1 MDRKNRIGIF
11 IFTLGVFLFLLRPFL
26 IYQATSVDNYKA
38 NPAHTS
44 SLLLRQIKKKDD
56 NHGQLADVGVTRLL
70 TEKIVA
76 RSFDCILHPI
86 RQVISAYHTP
96 WHQLIS
102 HHCFQ
107 PGAP

>member
-26 IYQATSVDNYKA
+26 IYQATSVDNYKT

-56 NHGQLADVGVTRLL
+56 NHYQLAEMAVVRML
-70 TEKIVA
+70 TEKVA
-76 RSFDCILHPI
+76 ACPILNILPAVTQI
-86 RQVISAYHTP
+86 TAGYYIP
-96 WHQLIS
+96 WHQLIL